1 MLGARKPAAE
11 SLARGT
17 RAAGKG
23 RVEARRPGPAGGHED
38 DFHAADLASRLIRKL
53 RGGIR
58 RRLTADASFPGG
70 PRGHATSSRENLGRS
85 SQRDEARVVEVDLG
99 AIIPWVFHRQGRA
112 IRDIRGASNAAC
124 IAAGVFEIVNPAA
137 PTAEQRKKPAKVYHD
152 FRRTA
157 VRNLERGGLPL
168 GSYEADRPQDGSCLP
183 PLRDRRGG
191 RSHRGREE
199 AGHTPGSHGEACEVG
214 GEKHGHGAPDRDG
227 QRTGKVRG
235 GRWLATPEDAM
246 QTPRLIGAG
255 RGNRTPTG
263 LRPPDFEPADRV
275 AAHGA

>member
-11 SLARGT
+11 SLAQGT

-23 RVEARRPGPAGGHED
+23 SVEARRPGPAGGHED

-58 RRLTADASFPGG
+58 RRLTADASFPGD

-85 SQRDEARVVEVDLG
+85 SQRDEASAVEVDLG

-137 PTAEQRKKPAKVYHD
+137 PTAEQRKKAAKVYHD

-168 GSYEADRPQDGSCLP
+168 GSHEADRPQDGSGLP
-183 PLRDRRGG
+183 PLRIVAEADLTEGVKKRATLRARTVKRAKSAE
-191 RSHRGREE
+191 RSTVTVFPL
-199 AGHTPGSHGEACEVG
+199 A
-214 GEKHGHGAPDRDG
+214 
-227 QRTGKVRG
+227 TGKERAKSAAG
-235 GRWLATPEDAM
+235 G
-246 QTPRLIGAG
+246 G
-255 RGNRTPTG
+255 
-263 LRPPDFEPADRV
+263 
-275 AAHGA
+275 